1 MGRLQGCTAE
11 ISLQE
16 NLRRGGYLA
25 DSLQLRRLQICGG
38 VCSQGHALPRDIP
51 SKVKGK
57 SLHLVASDIQQ
68 QQKAEDP
75 VGLLDSGSNTT
86 LRNCSSL
93 YAERHGWK
101 AGSFERAQSWKE
113 FCRRPRQ
120 AALPLGPY
128 DQADLLVL
136 ASGVSGEKRYDRKI
150 VAGPSGRITVQV
162 CGDLKQGHSVCRR
175 EYRAS
180 ENQFL
185 DFGKKKTK
193 HDCLTMGPQ
202 MTVTLEFPMMSWVL

>member
-1 MGRLQGCTAE
+1 MGWLQGCTAE

-25 DSLQLRRLQICGG
+25 HSLQLRQLQICGG
-38 VCSQGHALPRDIP
+38 VCSQGHAVPWDIP
-51 SKVKGK
+51 PKVKGK

-68 QQKAEDP
+68 QQQQRAEDP

-101 AGSFERAQSWKE
+101 AASFERAQSRKE

-128 DQADLLVL
+128 DQVYPLVL
-136 ASGVSGEKRYDRKI
+136 AFGVSGEKRYDWKI
-150 VAGPSGRITVQV
+150 VASPSGRITVRV

-175 EYRAS
+175 DYRAS

-185 DFGKKKTK
+185 DFGKKNPTAWPWDPK
-193 HDCLTMGPQ
+193 
-202 MTVTLEFPMMSWVL
+202 